1 MIEIRQKKKHVDTQ
15 SCFETASYL
24 QLIVLPME
32 LVGISWVGVSD
43 WHRGSRPIFD

>member
-32 LVGISWVGVSD
+32 LVGISWFGCFRLASWKPSD
-43 WHRGSRPIFD
+43 L